1 MVSPLISTI
10 ERSLKLY
17 KLVARLYS
25 SGPISLG
32 REYLTPTYRAIV
44 QPSAD
49 VMMPRV
55 PAMTAATTVTT
66 SGLASLHVLFLFFTP
81 NLQ

>member
-1 MVSPLISTI
+1 
-10 ERSLKLY
+10 
-17 KLVARLYS
+17 
-25 SGPISLG
+25 
-32 REYLTPTYRAIV
+32 LTPTYRAIV

-55 PAMTAATTVTT
+55 PAITAATTVTT